1 MLYGSSM
8 FGSQPCTEKYNSPY
22 PTESNSW
29 VPNIGITFGTFDLLH
44 AGHVAMLES
53 CKQQCDSL
61 IVGLQS
67 DPTIDR
73 PEIKNKPIQ
82 SLFERWVQLSGLQYV
97 DKIIPYDTE
106 DDLAQI
112 LSMVHVRKRFVGEE
126 YKGFELYAEDVCKAR
141 NIEIIYIERKHGFS
155 SSELRKRVFHHES
168 HG

>member
-1 MLYGSSM
+1 MYNSGM
-8 FGSQPCTEKYNSPY
+8 FGQAPCTERYNSPY

-29 VPNIGITFGTFDLLH
+29 VPNIGITFGAFDLLH

-67 DPTIDR
+67 DPTINR
-73 PEIKNKPIQ
+73 PEVKNKPIQ

-126 YKGFELYAEDVCKAR
+126 YKGSELYAEDVCKAR

-168 HG
+168 YR